1 MTATP
6 ATTHSEYR
14 GFRTA
19 GAHLTEEP
27 LAHLDFH
34 RSSLLGESLD
44 FVHAFDKAHALMMTE
59 AGMLSP
65 AQGKAILGAFRTMEA
80 EGMQAARQAADG
92 GMHSGEHYLIQ
103 HLGDEVGGRLH
114 LGRSSG
120 DLIEVARRLTFKAH
134 VHRMLHA
141 LSGLRDA
148 LLDVAADNLETVMP
162 GYTHGQ
168 HAQPTTFAH
177 WATMF
182 EICFARDAAR
192 LLSFHQRLNRS
203 PAGAA
208 IMTGSDFPIDRN
220 RTASLLGFDAPLD
233 HTMDAI
239 LSHDLEMEY
248 ASVLAVLAQTL
259 GRIAD
264 DLFLWSTTEFA
275 MVELPDRYCGTS
287 SIMPQKKN
295 PDGLEDMKGLA
306 AQSLGF
312 LVTVFTAEKGPT
324 GFPIMERRN
333 SQAVLWDTGRGLAVR
348 LESMGPLLRD
358 LQLRRDRMATL
369 AGSNWAQA
377 TDLAAALVRGA
388 GLDWRTAHQMV
399 GVFVRECMAAGIA
412 PMAACPADLDRTAR
426 GMGLP
431 VPNLTDA
438 VFDDA
443 MSPAAFVGRRTM
455 LGAPAPVAVAVR
467 ITAARASLEQDR
479 QALAGFQAQDAAA
492 AGELEHAIDSVLN
505 AA

>member
-1 MTATP
+1 MSTAH
-6 ATTHSEYR
+6 ADYR
-14 GFRTA
+14 GFRNA
-19 GAHLTEEP
+19 GARLTEEP
-27 LAHLDFH
+27 LPHLDFH
-34 RSSLLGESLD
+34 RSSLLGESTW
-44 FVHAFDKAHALMMTE
+44 FIHAFDKAHAVMMAET
-59 AGMLSP
+59 GVLSP
-65 AQGKAILGAFRTMEA
+65 EHGRAILTAFRAMEA

-92 GMHSGEHYLIQ
+92 GMHSGEHYLIRR
-103 HLGDEVGGRLH
+103 LGEDVGGRLH

-134 VHRMLHA
+134 VHRILSA
-141 LSGLRDA
+141 LGTVRAA
-148 LLDVAADNLETVMP
+148 LLDVAAENLDTIMP

-192 LLSFHQRLNRS
+192 LLSFHERLNRS

-208 IMTGSDFPIDRN
+208 IMTGSDFPFDRA
-220 RTASLLGFDAPLD
+220 RTAVLLGFDAPLD

-248 ASVLAVLAQTL
+248 AAVLAVLAQTL
-259 GRIAD
+259 GRLAD

-312 LVTVFTAEKGPT
+312 LVTVFAAEKGPT

-333 SQAVLWDTGRGLAVR
+333 SQAVLWDTARGLAVR

-358 LQLRRDRMATL
+358 VEVRRERMADL

-377 TDLAAALVRGA
+377 TDLASALVRVA
-388 GLDWRTAHQMV
+388 GMDWRTAHQVV
-399 GVFVRECMAAGIA
+399 GVFVRECMSAGLA
-412 PMAACPADLDRTAR
+412 PMRTRPADLDRTVS
-426 GMGLP
+426 GMGLAAP
-431 VPNLTDA
+431 RLPEA

-443 MSPAAFVGRRTM
+443 MSPGAFVNRRTM
-455 LGAPAPVAVAVR
+455 LGAPAPVAVAARIADARTSLAVDDVR
-467 ITAARASLEQDR
+467 LQSHAAHSD
-479 QALAGFQAQDAAA
+479 DAAA
-492 AGELEHAIDSVLN
+492 ELERAIDLLL
-505 AA
+505 AGK